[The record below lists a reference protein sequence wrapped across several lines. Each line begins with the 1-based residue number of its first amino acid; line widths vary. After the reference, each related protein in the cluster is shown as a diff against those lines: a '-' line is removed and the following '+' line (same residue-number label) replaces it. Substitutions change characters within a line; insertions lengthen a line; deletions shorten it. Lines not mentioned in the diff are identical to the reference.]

1 MKIQANTIRPGNV
14 IEHNGKV
21 WSVAKIQIITPGKGG
36 AFIQV
41 EMRDMKSGSKTNER
55 FRTQETVEKLQAN
68 EQECQYLFAEGDMLT
83 LMDNESFEQ
92 FNVPKDMVG
101 EALPFLVENMPVT
114 VDTIEGQPVGVRI
127 PETVTMRITE
137 ADPVVKGQTAA
148 SSYKPAMLEN
158 GVRIMVPPFVESGTR
173 VVVKTSDATYV
184 ERAKD

>member
-92 FNVPKDMVG
+92 FNVPKEMVG
-101 EALPFLVENMPVT
+101 EALPFLIENMPVT
-114 VDTIEGQPVGVRI
+114 VDTIEGRPVAVRI

>member
-92 FNVPKDMVG
+92 FNVPKEMVG
-101 EALPFLVENMPVT
+101 EALPFMIENMPVT

-173 VVVKTSDATYV
+173 VVVKTSDSTYV

>member
-21 WSVAKIQIITPGKGG
+21 WNVVKIQIITPGKGG

-41 EMRDMKSGSKTNER
+41 EMRDMQSGSKTNER
-55 FRTQETVEKLQAN
+55 FRTQETVERLQAN
-68 EQECQYLFAEGDMLT
+68 EQECQYLFSEGDMLT
-83 LMDNESFEQ
+83 LMDNESYEQ
-92 FNVPKDMVG
+92 FSVPKEMVG
-101 EALPFLVENMPVT
+101 DALPFLVENMPVT
-114 VDTIEGQPVGVRI
+114 VETIEGQPVAIRI

-173 VVVKTSDATYV
+173 VVVKTADATYV

>member
-92 FNVPKDMVG
+92 FNVPKEMVG

>member
-92 FNVPKDMVG
+92 FNVPKEMVG
-101 EALPFLVENMPVT
+101 ESLPFLIENMPVT
-114 VDTIEGQPVGVRI
+114 VDTIEGQPVAVRI

-158 GVRIMVPPFVESGTR
+158 GIRVLVPPFIAAGERIIVDTNEI
-173 VVVKTSDATYV
+173 TYIR
-184 ERAKD
+184 RAD